1 MAATVTDTLRKNI
14 ANLFLDQVNS
24 NTDSDEYYIGVGKS
38 DQYDATDTVVTPT
51 RTRRN
56 ERDLRNNLQSVKK
69 VEAVSFV
76 IPRYNWSA
84 GSIYSAYSDASV
96 GIPSNSYYVLTE
108 DNEVFMCL
116 KQARNNLGEAQ
127 TSVIKPTTTLASTAP
142 AKGIGKPFQT
152 TDGYVWKFMYAISAG
167 RANSFLSSN
176 FIPVQK
182 ITGAGAN
189 AFETDQVQI
198 QDSAVAG
205 QIVGIL
211 IDSGGAGYGSTT
223 PNITIRGN
231 GVAAEATATLSGG
244 SVVKIEMNNESAGL
258 GSGYDYAEIIFDGSP
273 SKPAKAR
280 AIISPRAGLGAD
292 ARDDLKAN
300 SIMLNI
306 QPDGTVSDTFIV
318 DNSFRQIGVFKNLDL
333 TDSAADGGRFSGT
346 SSRAMR
352 SVTVADASSFAAGN
366 EMSND
371 SSPASTAFI
380 DDIVGNR
387 IYFHQND
394 SSGFGIF
401 NVGQTLTSA
410 AASSTIEIGDTD
422 SAVDRYSG
430 ELLYI
435 ENRASVLRDTAQQE
449 DIKVIITV

>member
-14 ANLFLDQVNS
+14 ANLFLNQVNS
-24 NTDSDEYYIGVGKS
+24 STDSDEYYIGVGKS

-69 VEAVSFV
+69 VEAASFV

-84 GSIYSAYSDASV
+84 GAIYSAYSDISV

-127 TSVIKPTTTLASTAP
+127 TSVIKPTTTLASA
-142 AKGIGKPFQT
+142 AKGIGKPFET

-167 RANSFLSSN
+167 RANSFLSAN

-189 AFETDQVQI
+189 AFEVDQVQV

-211 IDSGGAGYGSTT
+211 IDSGGAGYGGST
-223 PNITIRGN
+223 PSITIRGN
-231 GVAAEATATLSGG
+231 GTGAAATATLSGG
-244 SVVKIEMNNESAGL
+244 SVVKIEMDNESAGL

-280 AIISPRAGLGAD
+280 AIISPRTGLGAD
-292 ARDDLKAN
+292 VRDDLKAN

-306 QPDGTVSDTFIV
+306 QPDGTVSDTFVV

-333 TDSAADGGRFSGT
+333 TDSAVDGNRFTGT
-346 SSRAMR
+346 SNRAMR
-352 SVTVADASSFAAGN
+352 SITVADASSFAVGN

-371 SSPASTAFI
+371 SSPAASAFI

-410 AASSTIEIGDTD
+410 AASSTIQIGDTD
-422 SAVDRYSG
+422 SAIDRYSG

-435 ENRASVLRDTAQQE
+435 ENRASVLRDAAQQE